1 MGNLETICIIDDDP
15 IYIFGMKK
23 LISVNKICNNILV
36 FNNGHEAIQYFNSI
50 DTQLPDVIFLD
61 INMPIMDGW
70 DFLDEF
76 SNIKDNFKKN
86 IIIHM
91 VSSSIDP
98 NDIEKAKGYQ
108 EITEYLIKPVKSQ
121 DLKRIFQ
128 LV

>member
-15 IYIFGMKK
+15 IYVFGMKK
-23 LISVNKICNNILV
+23 LISVNNICNSILV
-36 FNNGHEAIQYFNSI
+36 FNNGHEAIQYLNSNENK
-50 DTQLPDVIFLD
+50 TPDVIFLD
-61 INMPIMDGW
+61 INMPVMDGW

-76 SNIKDNFKKN
+76 SNIKKNLSKN

-108 EITEYLIKPVKSQ
+108 EISEYLVKPVKAN
-121 DLKRIFQ
+121 DLKRLFQ
-128 LV
+128 LI

>member
-15 IYIFGMKK
+15 IYVFGMKK
-23 LISVNKICNNILV
+23 LISVNNICNSILV
-36 FNNGHEAIQYFNSI
+36 FNNGHEAIQYLTSN
-50 DTQLPDVIFLD
+50 QNKVPDVILLD

-70 DFLDEF
+70 DFLNEF
-76 SNIKDNFKKN
+76 SNIKNNLSKN
-86 IIIHM
+86 VTIHM

-108 EITEYLIKPVKSQ
+108 EISEYLVKPVKSQ

-128 LV
+128 LI

>member
-1 MGNLETICIIDDDP
+1 MSNLETVCIIDDDP
-15 IYIFGMKK
+15 IYVFGMKK
-23 LISVNKICNNILV
+23 LISVNNICNSILV
-36 FNNGHEAIQYFNSI
+36 FNNGHEAIQYFSSN

-76 SNIKDNFKKN
+76 SNIKNSFKKN
-86 IIIHM
+86 ITIHM

-108 EITEYLIKPVKSQ
+108 DISEYLVKPVKSQ